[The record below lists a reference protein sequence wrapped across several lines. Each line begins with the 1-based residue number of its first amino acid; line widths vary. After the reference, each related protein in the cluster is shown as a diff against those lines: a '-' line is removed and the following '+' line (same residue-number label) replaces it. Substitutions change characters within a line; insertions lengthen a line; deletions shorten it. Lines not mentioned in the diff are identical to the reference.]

1 METMIV
7 KIILALFFS
16 QLKLF
21 GSLHHIFR
29 CLCFLSS
36 SLVGRAMTSY
46 EHALQEPLLKEVMCD
61 PIVLALMRYDAVE
74 EEDISQLV
82 EQFEE

>member
-1 METMIV
+1 
-7 KIILALFFS
+7 
-16 QLKLF
+16 
-21 GSLHHIFR
+21 
-29 CLCFLSS
+29 
-36 SLVGRAMTSY
+36 MTSY